1 MYCLEFR
8 SWSYI
13 FPKKKGEGG
22 GGYITVVAQV
32 IDSKKRIYRCLLHS
46 NMLYLFLYTI
56 MVHFIRGFG
65 ITILENNK
73 KFLIVKQIPK
83 QIDGIS
89 SKSDIG
95 TWLACGLLSSPT

>member
-1 MYCLEFR
+1 
-8 SWSYI
+8 
-13 FPKKKGEGG
+13 
-22 GGYITVVAQV
+22 
-32 IDSKKRIYRCLLHS
+32 
-46 NMLYLFLYTI
+46 